1 MAVRDLVDQDL
12 PQVYALLV
20 AHGWSHRLGTLSKF
34 EALVAASQCNLVAL
48 HGDEVVGYARAVTD
62 GLSNGYLSMLVVAP
76 AFRGRGLGRA
86 LVQQALAKAPA
97 LLLLSSLPPQAAS
110 EAASATMPSAA
121 TRRDMCEERSEWI
134 GVRADMN
141 SPWVKEGTE
150 CLAGV

>member
-97 LLLLSSLPPQAAS
+97 ATWVLRAGRPGAS
-110 EAASATMPSAA
+110 EFFARMGFAPSAIA
-121 TRRDMCEERSEWI
+121 MERTRS
-134 GVRADMN
+134 
-141 SPWVKEGTE
+141 T
-150 CLAGV
+150 